1 MLVKREDMTMIGRL
15 KRRSD
20 FLRVGASGQK
30 WVSPTVIIQIADSP
44 VETPAESA
52 TESPASGPHYGLT
65 VTKKTEKT
73 SVGRNRIKRRLRA
86 AMASALTGEH
96 ADLKCTDIVVI
107 GRAAAE
113 KAPFDQL
120 VKDIRWC
127 LRRLRG
133 KQAEKTQ

>member
-44 VETPAESA
+44 VESVAESLV
-52 TESPASGPHYGLT
+52 SGPHYGLT

-96 ADLKCTDIVVI
+96 ADLKRTDIVVI
-107 GRAAAE
+107 GRSAAE
-113 KAPFDQL
+113 TAPFDQL

>member
-20 FLRVGASGQK
+20 FLRVGAGGQK
-30 WVSPTVIIQIADSP
+30 WVSPTVIIQIAD
-44 VETPAESA
+44 TPLESGA
-52 TESPASGPHYGLT
+52 DPLASGPNYGLT

-73 SVGRNRIKRRLRA
+73 AVGRNRIKRRLRA

-96 ADLKCTDIVVI
+96 ADLKRTDIVVI
-107 GRAAAE
+107 GRLAAE
-113 KAPFDQL
+113 TAPFDQL

-127 LRRLRG
+127 LRRLRA
-133 KQAEKTQ
+133 KQVEKTQ

>member
-20 FLRVGASGQK
+20 FLRVGAGGQK
-30 WVSPTVIIQIADSP
+30 WVSPTVIIQIAD
-44 VETPAESA
+44 TPLESGAE
-52 TESPASGPHYGLT
+52 PLASGANYGLT

-73 SVGRNRIKRRLRA
+73 AVGRNRIKRRLRA

-96 ADLKCTDIVVI
+96 ADLKRTDIVVI
-107 GRAAAE
+107 GRLAAE

-133 KQAEKTQ
+133 KQTEKPQ